1 MLQQLINSKWRL
13 FMLPM
18 GTSLESLY
26 FFGLHGIDLA
36 GIAGSNFIFLVIN
49 RTYEAIGHTFCMST
63 RGKLYVNFVT

>member
-1 MLQQLINSKWRL
+1 
-13 FMLPM
+13 MLPM

-26 FFGLHGIDLA
+26 FFGLHGIDL
-36 GIAGSNFIFLVIN
+36 AGSNFIFLVIN